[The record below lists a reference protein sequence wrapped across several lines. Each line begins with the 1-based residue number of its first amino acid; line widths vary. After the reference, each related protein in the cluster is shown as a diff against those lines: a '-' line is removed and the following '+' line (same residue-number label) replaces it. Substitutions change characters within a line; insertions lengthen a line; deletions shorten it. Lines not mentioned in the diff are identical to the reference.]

1 MHRLVRHSGQD
12 VDRFSISCRWQHM
25 KPWNLQRWSISS
37 EVGAPAVS
45 VPGWQRQHP
54 RRPHHHEANDRAEG
68 PDCCLQTRYRSSPRG
83 AMAQPWV
90 FPCPIPCPS
99 HLCWNTPGACG
110 CFDCFATRG
119 ACFNAGWHH
128 EGERGGKVERHRAE
142 GTLAHAGTG
151 KVHMLPGD
159 LVDNHL
165 LLFVCY
171 PILYFMSRFRR
182 GNPCQHW
189 GSLLHLICSLFSLLR
204 SWPS

>member
-1 MHRLVRHSGQD
+1 
-12 VDRFSISCRWQHM
+12 M
-25 KPWNLQRWSISS
+25 KPTIEQKALIAASK
-37 EVGAPAVS
+37 
-45 VPGWQRQHP
+45 PGIDLLLEEL
-54 RRPHHHEANDRAEG
+54 RRSHEFFH
-68 PDCCLQTRYRSSPRG
+68 
-83 AMAQPWV
+83 V
-90 FPCPIPCPS
+90 PS

-159 LVDNHL
+159 LVDSHL

-182 GNPCQHW
+182 GNPCQH
-189 GSLLHLICSLFSLLR
+189 
-204 SWPS
+204 